1 MYRKG
6 SLSIVPDVLSRCP
19 DYQLSVT
26 TVSAPVVGDNIKTLC
41 QEAIT
46 KDEYFKY
53 IFERASKTT
62 NIDGLFEFQAKND
75 LLYLKKGDRLCIP
88 DLPIVMT
95 QLSSEITTAPLRVT
109 MVLTKHVPAYPNIT
123 TGHACTAPSSIISNP
138 VIPARPLKQEPQK
151 KMGYYSRSQL
161 QRNPGPI

>member
-26 TVSAPVVGDNIKTLC
+26 TVSAPVVGDNIKT
-41 QEAIT
+41 
-46 KDEYFKY
+46 
-53 IFERASKTT
+53 
-62 NIDGLFEFQAKND
+62 
-75 LLYLKKGDRLCIP
+75 LKKGDRLCIP